1 MTAWWEG
8 PLAALDTET
17 TGTDVEQ
24 DRIVTAVLDVY
35 DADGVQLENL
45 SLLIDPGVDIPA
57 EAEAVHG
64 ISTEKARTDGIDPVN
79 GLSMLVVAIEDA
91 WERGIP
97 IVAYNAAFDFTITD
111 REFRRHLGTPLV
123 LSGPVI
129 DPMVIDKQVDRF
141 VKGSGQRQLGPTC
154 QRYGVEITDWHTAEA
169 DAFAAQAVARRM
181 GEKHDAQM
189 PSTLQDLWRWQRGL
203 RRDQAADLQQYFARV
218 GKTNDD
224 GTPIVI
230 DGQWPMQAWTGGAG

>member
-1 MTAWWEG
+1 MSAWWEG
-8 PLAALDTET
+8 PLAAFDTET

-35 DADGVQLENL
+35 DAVGTQLENL
-45 SLLIDPGVDIPA
+45 SLLLDPGVEIPA

-64 ISTEKARTDGIDPVN
+64 ISTEKARADGIDPVT
-79 GLSMLVVAIEDA
+79 GLSMLLAAIEDV

-97 IVAYNAAFDFTITD
+97 IVAYNAAFDFTIAD

-123 LSGPVI
+123 LAGPVI

-141 VKGSGQRQLGPTC
+141 VKGSGQRKLGPTC
-154 QRYGVEITDWHTAEA
+154 ARYGVEITDWHTAEA
-169 DAFAAQAVARRM
+169 DAFAAQAVARAM

-189 PSTLQDLWRWQRGL
+189 PRTLQDLWRWQVGL
-203 RRDQAADLQQYFARV
+203 RRDQAADLQSYFARV

-230 DGQWPMQAWTGGAG
+230 DGQWPMQAWLGGAA